1 MKKAWNIIKSVFVGI
16 VCAFTVVVMI
26 FTVFS
31 VATFDRNDR
40 AIFGYK
46 FFIVLSDSM
55 AATDFD
61 AGDVVIVK
69 EVDPS
74 ILAVGDIVCF
84 TSTDTDNFGETVTHK
99 IREIITLDDGDKA
112 FITYGTTTGVDDKS
126 PVEFPY
132 VKGQYVGRVP
142 YVGQIFTF
150 LKTTPG
156 YICCILIPFL
166 ILILIQAINSIKLFK
181 QYKKEQSEQIE
192 AERAKLEEERAESLK
207 MMDELKAL
215 KEQLAAMK
223 GDDTH
228 KTED

>member
-1 MKKAWNIIKSVFVGI
+1 MKKAWDLIKNIFVWI
-16 VCAFTVVVMI
+16 ICAFTVVVMI

-61 AGDVVIVK
+61 AGDVVLVK

-74 ILAVGDIVCF
+74 ILVAGDIVCF
-84 TSTDTDNFGETVTHK
+84 TSNDSSNFGETVTHK
-99 IREIITLDDGDKA
+99 IREVVTTEDGETG
-112 FITYGTTTGVDDKS
+112 FITYGTTTGVDDKQI
-126 PVEFPY
+126 VTFPY

-156 YICCILIPFL
+156 YICCILVPFL
-166 ILILIQAINSIKLFK
+166 ILILSQALNSIKLFRE
-181 QYKKEQSEQIE
+181 YKKEQNAAIE
-192 AERAKLEEERAESLK
+192 AERAQLAAEREESQK
-207 MMDELKAL
+207 MMDELLAL
-215 KEQLAAMK
+215 KAQLASMK
-223 GDDTH
+223 GD
-228 KTED
+228 TENKPEE